1 MPIDLDPRDFGDN
14 QPCFGCSPDHPIGF
28 HLRFTREGNEVFTRF
43 TPGTQYQGPPGLMH
57 GGLVTTLA
65 DEIGA
70 WAIIGL
76 LEKFGFTAKIDV
88 KLRAAIRIGVEVVG
102 RAWIVRETSRIV
114 EVGVELTQEGS
125 VALAGQF
132 AFVLMDRKGAE
143 RLLGGPIPEAWVR
156 YCR

>member
-1 MPIDLDPRDFGDN
+1 MSDLSPSDFGEN
-14 QPCFGCSPDHPIGF
+14 QPCFGCAPDHPIGF
-28 HLRFTREGNEVFTRF
+28 HLSFTKEGNEVFTRF

-88 KLRAAIRIGVEVVG
+88 KLRAPVRIGVEILG
-102 RAWIVRETSRIV
+102 RAWITRETTRVI
-114 EVGVELTQEGS
+114 EVGVELAQQGA
-125 VALAGQF
+125 VALSGTLS
-132 AFVLMDRKGAE
+132 FVLVDRKGAE
-143 RLLGGPIPEAWVR
+143 RILNGPIPEAWSR